1 MICSKNYKTDYILE
15 ETAMPDD
22 LVKEVSGVEVF
33 SEVLPKVSYIFI
45 QPVMLRTF
53 NKSKLK
59 IKFKSF

>member
-33 SEVLPKVSYIFI
+33 SEVLPKVSYILI

-53 NKSKLK
+53 NKKYAW
-59 IKFKSF
+59 

>member
-45 QPVMLRTF
+45 QPIMLCTL
-53 NKSKLK
+53 NKNT
-59 IKFKSF
+59 